1 MKAMILTCF
10 LCFLLTGSSFLD
22 SLLPKEEF
30 FCRVNGEKFRPEKD
44 DSPVGGIGSDPL
56 KVSWNRQS
64 KNLSIYVRGKGKLVG

>member
-1 MKAMILTCF
+1 
-10 LCFLLTGSSFLD
+10 FLLTGSSFLD